1 MHTSNSCEYDAF
13 ETQRPALALVTGRR
27 RVGKTFLLTHAWE
40 AENIF
45 LFTAARTT
53 PELNRR
59 QLIHDLA
66 AWSEATFDPA
76 DFPSWRTVFRLLVD
90 VATSRATADRP
101 KPSVV
106 VLDEFQY
113 LADGPAG
120 MADIAAELNAVWGG
134 RALKRA
140 AGGTLP
146 LLLVLAGSEVT
157 SMQALAS
164 GGSPLYGRFDWQH
177 TVKPFTYWFAA
188 ELAAFDSLRDRALT
202 YGVFGGTPRYLAAID
217 TGRSLA
223 ENTTNLLLSP
233 RGEVRLLVETA
244 LDQEEGL
251 RDTSKYRAILRAV
264 ADGCT
269 GRNDIAQRAGLTND
283 HGLREKLATL
293 IALGYL
299 EERRNVDAK
308 PNEAVRYQ
316 IADAAFRFYHRFVA
330 PNASR
335 LERYPAAQLWEAFV
349 APQLDAYM
357 GFELQRIA
365 VQAYDRRVPSLDL
378 PLVKRWGRWEGVD
391 RLRRS
396 LAIDLVAELAD
407 GRWMTGA
414 VKWDR
419 APIGAR
425 VHHEHLEMLRRA
437 ADAGRGW
444 AHAAL
449 EQDAP
454 LYYVAAGGFTAAFR
468 KAVEASERRAIL
480 WSLNDLYATVQTAP
494 A

>member
-1 MHTSNSCEYDAF
+1 MFQQDATALRPLATIFAYKYSCEYDAF

-40 AENIF
+40 ADNIF
-45 LFTAARTT
+45 LFAAARTT
-53 PELNRR
+53 PELNRQ

-66 AWSEATFDPA
+66 AWCEATFDPA
-76 DFPSWRTVFRLLVD
+76 DFPSWRTVFHLLVN

-113 LADGPAG
+113 LADGAAG

-164 GGSPLYGRFDWQH
+164 GGSPLYGRFDGQH
-177 TVKPFTYWFAA
+177 TVEPFTYWFASK
-188 ELAAFDSLRDRALT
+188 LAAFDSLRERALT

-233 RGEVRLLVETA
+233 RGEVRLLLETA
-244 LDQEEGL
+244 LD
-251 RDTSKYRAILRAV
+251 
-264 ADGCT
+264 
-269 GRNDIAQRAGLTND
+269 
-283 HGLREKLATL
+283 
-293 IALGYL
+293 
-299 EERRNVDAK
+299 
-308 PNEAVRYQ
+308 
-316 IADAAFRFYHRFVA
+316 
-330 PNASR
+330 
-335 LERYPAAQLWEAFV
+335 
-349 APQLDAYM
+349 
-357 GFELQRIA
+357 
-365 VQAYDRRVPSLDL
+365 
-378 PLVKRWGRWEGVD
+378 
-391 RLRRS
+391 
-396 LAIDLVAELAD
+396 
-407 GRWMTGA
+407 
-414 VKWDR
+414 
-419 APIGAR
+419 
-425 VHHEHLEMLRRA
+425 HEHLEMLRRS
-437 ADAGRGW
+437 
-444 AHAAL
+444 
-449 EQDAP
+449 
-454 LYYVAAGGFTAAFR
+454 AAGGFTAAFR